1 MKMNPYI
8 TFAGNAEEA
17 LNLYKEVFDGE
28 IKDLGRFGDSPMETP
43 EDYKQKIMHA
53 RLVFGDNLLMV
64 SDGMQGEPAA
74 SGGNIHL
81 SVDMED
87 EQKMEKVFEKL
98 SEGGK
103 VTMPLQDTFWGAK
116 FGMLV
121 DKFGI
126 AWMFNHDRP
135 KKD

>member
-43 EDYKQKIMHA
+43 DDYKQKIMHA
-53 RLVFGDNLLMV
+53 RLVFGNNLLMV

-87 EQKMEKVFEKL
+87 EQKMEKIFQKL

-116 FGMLV
+116 FGML
-121 DKFGI
+121 
-126 AWMFNHDRP
+126 
-135 KKD
+135 

>member
-8 TFAGNAEEA
+8 TFNGTAEEA
-17 LNLYKEVFDGE
+17 LNLYKEVFGGE
-28 IKDLGRFGDSPMETP
+28 IKDLGRFGEAPMEIS

-53 RLVFGDNLLMV
+53 RLVFDGNLLMV
-64 SDGMQGEPAA
+64 SDGMQGQPVPE
-74 SGGNIHL
+74 GGNIHL

-87 EQKMEKVFEKL
+87 EQKMETVFQKL

-103 VTMPLQDTFWGAK
+103 VTMPLDNAFWGSY
-116 FGMLV
+116 FGMLT

-126 AWMFNHDRP
+126 QWMVSYAPNQP
-135 KKD
+135 